1 MKVNSDTSQL
11 PLPSLPNK
19 NTGEGGK
26 NIKCPVKYEYQ
37 IDSEY
42 FFQYKYVS
50 HLFKTC
56 LNNLIYLKFKVN

>member
-42 FFQYKYVS
+42 FFSV
-50 HLFKTC
+50 
-56 LNNLIYLKFKVN
+56 